1 VSDDVHRESRAA
13 GLRGPGAGAVPVRAP
28 DDDHLRHNP
37 VQEMLAEVH
46 GVSQPTVS
54 RVIAVCTPLIARA
67 LEERAPAAEDLWTP
81 LPN

>member
-1 VSDDVHRESRAA
+1 MDWD
-13 GLRGPGAGAVPVRAP
+13 L
-28 DDDHLRHNP
+28 
-37 VQEMLAEVH
+37 MLAEVH

-67 LEERAPAAEDLWTP
+67 LEERAPAVEDLWTP